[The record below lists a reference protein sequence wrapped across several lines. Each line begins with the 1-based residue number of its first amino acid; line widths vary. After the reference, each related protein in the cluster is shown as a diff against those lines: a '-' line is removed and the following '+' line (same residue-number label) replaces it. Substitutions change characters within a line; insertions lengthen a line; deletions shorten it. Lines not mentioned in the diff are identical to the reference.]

1 MRMLKYHPPPGRLLA
16 IACLCAA
23 SLFLAANPAGAG
35 VLPPGSTIAND
46 GLPTGAATVLFDIS
60 VDYNILGLGN
70 DTGTMR
76 EVVIKDAATGHLD
89 FLYQV
94 KVKTGDIGAVVM
106 LSYKGFAVDAS
117 AVDAALENTKG
128 TFVPPFAATAATGG
142 LFGPLP
148 INRNAD
154 GSKVGFDFD
163 GANFVS
169 GASVVMIIRTDADD
183 VTAGFVSVQDGGSE
197 NLMGFLAPASVPEPA
212 TMTLLGIG
220 VAGMAGYG
228 WRRRRTQKTPAP
240 TLS

>member
-35 VLPPGSTIAND
+35 PLPPGSTIAND
-46 GLPTGAATVLFDIS
+46 GLPTGAAAVLFDIS

-128 TFVPPFAATAATGG
+128 TAFSPTTPKGG

-169 GASVVMIIRTDADD
+169 GASVVMIVRTDADA